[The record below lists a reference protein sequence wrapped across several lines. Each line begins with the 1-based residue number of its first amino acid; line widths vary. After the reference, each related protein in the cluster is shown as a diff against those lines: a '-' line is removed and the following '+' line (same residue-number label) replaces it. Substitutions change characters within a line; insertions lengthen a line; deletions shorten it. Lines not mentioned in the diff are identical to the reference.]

1 MQKLCLGFL
10 IGLTLQPVIA
20 RGQVIV
26 SPDVISIRPDI
37 DEVVKLGGANI
48 GFLRTRRGVIR
59 DEPGALGLTGAV
71 VATEQDPLGPTRPG
85 IVYNYSMQQYGLVSG
100 ELSFEL
106 KPGVDPRGL
115 AWGTTGVPKV
125 LVPPFVY
132 VVNVTS
138 GVEFLRV
145 LTMLQKSAGVRWVEP
160 SIRYVSEVIE

>member
-1 MQKLCLGFL
+1 MQKVFLGL
-10 IGLTLQPVIA
+10 LVGLTLQPAIA
-20 RGQVIV
+20 QRQTIV
-26 SPDVISIRPDI
+26 SPRVISIQPDI
-37 DEVVKLGGANI
+37 DEVVKLGGTNI
-48 GFLRTRRGVIR
+48 GLLRTRRGVIR
-59 DEPGALGLTGAV
+59 DEPGALGLSGV
-71 VATEQDPLGPTRPG
+71 VEATEQDPLGPTRPG

-125 LVPPFVY
+125 LVPPYVY

-138 GVEFLRV
+138 GAEFLRV

-160 SIRYVSEVIE
+160 SIRYVPEVIE